1 MASMIV
7 RFQAEETNIEKA
19 IKQLELYLETLDVL
33 PEHQFQIQTCC
44 REALNNIVEHGIQGR
59 HESPLM
65 FSLSLRLEKHSNGHR
80 ARIQITDNGDAYEP
94 PTTSPKPEELSL
106 SGRGWSILQQ
116 WSDELSLTR
125 QQGLNYLTITKRLD
139 EQAT

>member
-7 RFQAEETNIEKA
+7 RFQAEEANIEKA
-19 IKQLELYLETLDVL
+19 IEQLELYLETQDVL

-44 REALNNIVEHGIQGR
+44 REALNNIVEHGTQGQQ
-59 HESPLM
+59 ESPLM
-65 FSLSLRLEKHSNGHR
+65 FSLALWLEKHPNERR
-80 ARIQITDNGDAYEP
+80 ARVQITDNGDAYEP
-94 PTTSPKPEELSL
+94 PTASPEPEKLSL

-139 EQAT
+139 ELAL